1 MVTLCVLKNFL
12 VKEVEPPPLKETTKK
27 TLVSFMLILSFDL
40 VKSLVYMYSVYVCN
54 SKLNPAVNMVN
65 VPQLP
70 ACCFSL
76 VTKKYIQILDNPCK
90 TSCVF
95 FLLKNFAS
103 SKGVIYRKMKMKHLL
118 AERPSFLK
126 NHVIAHCL
134 CEVS

>member
-1 MVTLCVLKNFL
+1 MNFL

-27 TLVSFMLILSFDL
+27 TLVSFMLFLSFDL

-90 TSCVF
+90 TS
-95 FLLKNFAS
+95 
-103 SKGVIYRKMKMKHLL
+103 
-118 AERPSFLK
+118 
-126 NHVIAHCL
+126 
-134 CEVS
+134 